1 MELHGTRP
9 TNLLPLALVEQRTG
23 YRKSKLYDLLKVGG
37 FPRPVRDGR
46 TIRFVEREVD
56 QWVADRIAER
66 DATLGRDAPILLTEA
81 QKAAELGC
89 SVSYLQ
95 KDRAKTCPAVAFR
108 RVGPHVRYLP
118 SAAQAVAA

>member
-1 MELHGTRP
+1 MMELHGNRP
-9 TNLLPLALVEQRTG
+9 TSLLPLPVVEQRTG
-23 YRKSKLYDLLKVGG
+23 YRKSKLYDLLKAGG

-46 TIRFVEREVD
+46 TIRFVEHEIDR
-56 QWVADRIAER
+56 WVADRIAER
-66 DATLGRDAPILLTEA
+66 DAALNDTPVLLTET

-95 KDRAKTCPAVAFR
+95 KDRARTCPAVPFK

-118 SAAQAVAA
+118 GVAQGVA

>member
-1 MELHGTRP
+1 MPMELYGTRP
-9 TNLLPLALVEQRTG
+9 TSLLPLAVVEQRTG

-37 FPRPVRDGR
+37 FPHPVRDGR

-56 QWVADRIAER
+56 QWIAKRIEER
-66 DATLGRDAPILLTEA
+66 DAALQDKPVLLTER

-95 KDRAKTCPAVAFR
+95 KDRRKTCPAVSFR

-118 SAAQAVAA
+118 SGAA

>member
-1 MELHGTRP
+1 MDLHGNRP
-9 TNLLPLALVEQRTG
+9 TSLLPLAVVEQRTG
-23 YRKSKLYDLLKVGG
+23 YRKSTIYDLLKVGG

-56 QWVADRIAER
+56 QWVADRIAGR
-66 DATLGRDAPILLTEA
+66 DATLGRDKPVLLTET

-95 KDRAKTCPAVAFR
+95 KDRAKTCPAVPFV
-108 RVGPHVRYLP
+108 RVGPHVRYAP
-118 SAAQAVAA
+118 GIAQGATA

>member
-1 MELHGTRP
+1 MELHGNRP
-9 TNLLPLALVEQRTG
+9 TSLLPLAVVEQRTG

-46 TIRFVEREVD
+46 TIRFVESEVD

-66 DATLGRDAPILLTEA
+66 DAAMGDTPILLTEA
-81 QKAAELGC
+81 AKAAELGC

-95 KDRAKTCPAVAFR
+95 KDRAKACPAVSFR
-108 RVGPHVRYLP
+108 RVGPHVRYAP
-118 SAAQAVAA
+118 GASQAVPA